1 MLFNTADHYATEIV
15 MFKITNEKIIAFFKL
30 LWKKTNKSIEISP
43 RQAAKIQKQN
53 YINVNRNIENICTPP
68 YLTIAAQL
76 ADKQPAVFEAAV
88 TYLCAI
94 AQNEPKYQ
102 KAVIELLGAY
112 MTNHKSKTDRI
123 AFIENMLAQHK
134 WSV

>member
-1 MLFNTADHYATEIV
+1 

-30 LWKKTNKSIEISP
+30 LWKKRPKTTEISP
-43 RQAAKIQKQN
+43 LKAARIQKQN
-53 YINVNRNIENICTPP
+53 YINSNRKLENICTPP

-76 ADKQPAVFEAAV
+76 ADKQQAVFEAAV
-88 TYLCAI
+88 TYLCTI

-102 KAVIELLGAY
+102 KPIIGLLGAY
-112 MTNHKSKTDRI
+112 MTNQKSKTDRI